1 MFALFLCTSSLG
13 IPVCRAQVTATAPGL
28 SAELTQPFASLPDA
42 PSSLLAL
49 ATPPQET
56 QPAGPPQAS
65 DSAVPP
71 APPSETEAERRAR
84 ERLEAEAELK
94 KEEAQRIL
102 GVVPNFNVVIGGQA
116 VPLTAGQKWK
126 LAYHSSVDPFYFAT
140 AFLLAG
146 YSEIDDT
153 HQGYH
158 WGPKGYFKRAGANYA
173 DTVNGT
179 LIGNALLPVLLKQ
192 DPRYFRKGTGSIK
205 SRIVYS
211 ALTTFICRGDNG
223 HKQFNLSNVAGNFI
237 SGAISNT
244 YYPSDEVGLELTLT
258 NASVVTLEGSL
269 GAMFEEFAPDVINHF
284 RHRHDK

>member
-1 MFALFLCTSSLG
+1 M
-13 IPVCRAQVTATAPGL
+13 
-28 SAELTQPFASLPDA
+28 
-42 PSSLLAL
+42 
-49 ATPPQET
+49 ATPPQEI
-56 QPAGPPQAS
+56 QPAAASHVS
-65 DSAVPP
+65 DSAAVP
-71 APPSETEAERRAR
+71 ETEAERRAR
-84 ERLEAEAELK
+84 ERLEAENELK
-94 KEEAQRIL
+94 REESQRIL
-102 GVVPNFNVVIGGQA
+102 GVVPNFNTVLGGRA

-126 LAYHSSVDPFYFAT
+126 LAYHSSIDPFYFAT
-140 AFLLAG
+140 AFVLAG

-179 LIGNALLPVLLKQ
+179 LIGNALLPVILKQ
-192 DPRYFRKGTGSIK
+192 DPRYFRKGAGSIK

-211 ALTTFICRGDNG
+211 ALTTVICRGDNG
-223 HKQFNLSNVAGNFI
+223 HKQFNVSNVAGNFI
-237 SGAISNT
+237 SGAISNI

-258 NASVVTLEGSL
+258 NALVVTAEGSF